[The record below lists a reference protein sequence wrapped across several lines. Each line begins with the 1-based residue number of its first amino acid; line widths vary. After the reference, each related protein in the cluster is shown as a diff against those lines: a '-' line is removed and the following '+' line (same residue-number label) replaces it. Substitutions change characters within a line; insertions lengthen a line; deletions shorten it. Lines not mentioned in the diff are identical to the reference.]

1 MCNTT
6 HHIKNTCVV
15 CHTLKT
21 LYDVFPLIL
30 IICLFSTCLITYLL
44 HSLNVFYVFTEFLK
58 LDFFFHMITFSFSC
72 VLYLF
77 NLNSQDYS
85 DTDIVWGA
93 YISKVISTWKKVCLS
108 MFFAHSFDIIML
120 NSKYN
125 LFLLCVTLDCSF
137 YLEC

>member
-30 IICLFSTCLITYLL
+30 IICLFSTCLSTYLL

-85 DTDIVWGA
+85 DI
-93 YISKVISTWKKVCLS
+93 Y
-108 MFFAHSFDIIML
+108 FFILAQHNMHPT
-120 NSKYN
+120 KQMQ
-125 LFLLCVTLDCSF
+125 
-137 YLEC
+137 YLVEQTEH